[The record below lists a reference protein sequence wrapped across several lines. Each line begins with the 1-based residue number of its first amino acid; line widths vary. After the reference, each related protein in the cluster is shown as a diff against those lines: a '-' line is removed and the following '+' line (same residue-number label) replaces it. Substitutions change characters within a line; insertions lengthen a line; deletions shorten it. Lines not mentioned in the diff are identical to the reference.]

1 MILRGETLDQSADSY
16 LNTLL
21 EHARECMESAIGLKA
36 GDIPDER
43 LADVF
48 SWLDGRENGCQPVNE
63 NEADAAL
70 LTGGI
75 LDLKR
80 RIDDGV
86 PAGWF
91 VSQLGKVCMLMNG
104 TRATLAER
112 KRWRSE
118 SARTANAA
126 RHAEN
131 REIAERIKGWFH
143 KYGKDYKSLS
153 AAAEAATRIEP
164 VSYRTAYKHIAAAA
178 KEQRDRV

>member
-1 MILRGETLDQSADSY
+1 MILKEETLNQSADAY
-16 LNTLL
+16 LDALL
-21 EHARECMESAIGLKA
+21 EHARECMESTIGLKA
-36 GDIPDER
+36 AGISDER

-48 SWLDGRENGCQPVNE
+48 SWLDGYENGCSPISDS
-63 NEADAAL
+63 EADAAL
-70 LTGGI
+70 LIGGI

-80 RIDDGV
+80 RIEGGV

-112 KRWRSE
+112 KRGQSE

-131 REIAERIKGWFH
+131 REIAESIKEWFH
-143 KYGKDYKSLS
+143 KNKQNYKSLS
-153 AAAEAATRIEP
+153 EAAKAAIRIEP
-164 VSYRTAYKHIAAAA
+164 VAYRTAYKHIAAAA
-178 KEQRDRV
+178 KEKQ